1 MDKGHGEE
9 KREGVVDERPADL
22 MRWCVFS
29 ITPSSTPVW
38 GIWVGLWN
46 QTSLQR
52 IPKEFGVKEDVYGE
66 CTMAQIRMPV
76 ATMELKFHWNFTSSV
91 LFYCILK

>member
-9 KREGVVDERPADL
+9 KREGVVNERSADL
-22 MRWCVFS
+22 MRWYVFS

-38 GIWVGLWN
+38 DIWTGLWN

-52 IPKEFGVKEDVYGE
+52 VSYSWGKRRDVWGARYGTGQDACGHNGAKVSLEFH
-66 CTMAQIRMPV
+66 
-76 ATMELKFHWNFTSSV
+76 LFSS
-91 LFYCILK
+91 FYCILK